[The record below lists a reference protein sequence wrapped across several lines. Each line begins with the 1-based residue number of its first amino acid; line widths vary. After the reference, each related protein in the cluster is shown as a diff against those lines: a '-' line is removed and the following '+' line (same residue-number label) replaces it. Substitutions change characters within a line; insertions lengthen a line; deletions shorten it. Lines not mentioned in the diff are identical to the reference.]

1 MMVKDGAVRETVIC
15 TEAEFV
21 KGEKNFRRYGPDY
34 SWIPC
39 QEEEENL
46 ARCIH
51 DSKARI
57 AILGTYRYQGQLY
70 QALAESAGEGPAMI
84 ARHGVGYD
92 GVDLD
97 LCKKNN
103 IMVTITPG
111 TLDQSVAEYTVALIL
126 SLVRDIPALDRSMRE
141 SRYAPVTTME
151 LAGQI
156 LGVAGFGKIGKQV
169 ATIASR
175 GLAMKVI
182 AFDSLTL
189 EEQLSREG
197 LGKEEFCGK
206 YGLSGYFADY
216 SEFAESIDI
225 LTIHMPAMAGTLNFF
240 DADRLS
246 ALKSSAYLIN
256 TGRGALIDEDA
267 LYDALKAEQL
277 RAAALDV
284 FHNEPYAPVSPAKD
298 LRQLP
303 NVILTPHVA
312 SNTVEANFRIQQ
324 NILQNIERFLQGRN
338 EEMTRVV

>member
-1 MMVKDGAVRETVIC
+1 MMGKDSFVKETVIC
-15 TEAEFV
+15 TEAQFV
-21 KGEKNFRRYGPDY
+21 KGEENFRRYGSAYD
-34 SWIPC
+34 WISC

-46 ARCIH
+46 ARCIR
-51 DSKARI
+51 DSRAKI
-57 AILGTYRYQGQLY
+57 TILGTYRYRGQLY
-70 QALAESAGEGPAMI
+70 QALAESAGEGPALI

-92 GVDLD
+92 GVNLE
-97 LCKKNN
+97 LCKENN

-111 TLDQSVAEYTVALIL
+111 TLDQSVAEHTVALIL
-126 SLVRDIPALDRSMRE
+126 SLVRNIPALDRSMRE
-141 SRYAPVTTME
+141 SRFEPVTTME
-151 LAGQI
+151 LAGKI

-169 ATIASR
+169 AMIASR

-182 AFDSLTL
+182 AFDSLAL

-197 LGKEEFCGK
+197 FGKEEFYRR
-206 YGLSGYFADY
+206 YGLSEYFTDY
-216 SEFAESIDI
+216 SEFAESPDI
-225 LTIHMPAMAGTLNFF
+225 LTIHMPVLEGTLNFF

-267 LYDALKAEQL
+267 LYDALKVGQL

-284 FHNEPYAPVSPAKD
+284 FHNEPYAPVSTAKD

-324 NILQNIERFLQGRN
+324 NILQNIERFLQGRYK
-338 EEMTRVV
+338 EMTRVV

>member
-1 MMVKDGAVRETVIC
+1 MMGKDSAVKETVIC
-15 TEAEFV
+15 TEAQFV
-21 KGEKNFRRYGPDY
+21 KGEENFRRYGSAY

-46 ARCIH
+46 ARCIR
-51 DSKARI
+51 DNKARI
-57 AILGTYRYQGQLY
+57 AILGTYRYRGRLY
-70 QALAESAGEGPAMI
+70 QALAESAGEGPALI

-92 GVDLD
+92 GVDLE
-97 LCKKNN
+97 LCKKND

-111 TLDQSVAEYTVALIL
+111 TLDQSVAEHTAALIL

-141 SRYAPVTTME
+141 FRYAPVTTME
-151 LAGQI
+151 LAGKT

-182 AFDSLTL
+182 AFDSFTL
-189 EEQLSREG
+189 EEQMSREG
-197 LGKEEFCGK
+197 FGKEEFYGK
-206 YGLSGYFADY
+206 YGLSEYYTDYF
-216 SEFAESIDI
+216 EFAESLDI
-225 LTIHMPAMAGTLNFF
+225 LTIHMPVMEGTLNFF

-267 LYDALKAEQL
+267 LYNALKAEHL

-284 FHNEPYAPVSPAKD
+284 FRNEPYAPVSPAKD

-312 SNTVEANFRIQQ
+312 SNTVEANFRVQQ
-324 NILQNIERFLQGRN
+324 NILQNIERFLQGRY

>member
-1 MMVKDGAVRETVIC
+1 MMGKDSFVKETVIC
-15 TEAEFV
+15 TEAQFV
-21 KGEKNFRRYGPDY
+21 KGEENFRRYGSAYD
-34 SWIPC
+34 WISC
-39 QEEEENL
+39 QKEEENL
-46 ARCIH
+46 ARCIR
-51 DSKARI
+51 DSRAKI
-57 AILGTYRYQGQLY
+57 TILGTYRYRGQLY
-70 QALAESAGEGPAMI
+70 QALAESAGEGPALI

-92 GVDLD
+92 GVDLE
-97 LCKKNN
+97 LCKNNN

-111 TLDQSVAEYTVALIL
+111 TLDQSVAEHTVALIL
-126 SLVRDIPALDRSMRE
+126 SLVRNIPALDRSMRE
-141 SRYAPVTTME
+141 SRFEPVTTME
-151 LAGQI
+151 LAGKI

-182 AFDSLTL
+182 AFDSLAL

-197 LGKEEFCGK
+197 FGKEEFYRR
-206 YGLSGYFADY
+206 YGLSEYFTDY
-216 SEFAESIDI
+216 SEFAESPDI
-225 LTIHMPAMAGTLNFF
+225 LTIHMPVLEGTLNFF

-267 LYDALKAEQL
+267 LYDALKVGQL

-284 FHNEPYAPVSPAKD
+284 FHNEPYAPVSTAKD

-324 NILQNIERFLQGRN
+324 NILQNIERFLQGRYK
-338 EEMTRVV
+338 EMTRVV

>member
-1 MMVKDGAVRETVIC
+1 MMGKDSFVKETVIC
-15 TEAEFV
+15 TEAQFV
-21 KGEKNFRRYGPDY
+21 KGEENFRRYGSAYD
-34 SWIPC
+34 WISC
-39 QEEEENL
+39 QKEEENL
-46 ARCIH
+46 ARCIR
-51 DSKARI
+51 DSRAKI
-57 AILGTYRYQGQLY
+57 TILGTYRYRGQLY
-70 QALAESAGEGPAMI
+70 QALAESAGEGPALI

-92 GVDLD
+92 GVDLE
-97 LCKKNN
+97 LCKENN

-111 TLDQSVAEYTVALIL
+111 TLDQSVAEHTVALIL
-126 SLVRDIPALDRSMRE
+126 SLVRNIPALDRSMRE
-141 SRYAPVTTME
+141 SRFEPVTTME
-151 LAGQI
+151 LAGKI

-182 AFDSLTL
+182 AFDSLAL

-197 LGKEEFCGK
+197 FGKEEFYRR
-206 YGLSGYFADY
+206 YGLSEYFTDY
-216 SEFAESIDI
+216 SEFAESPDI
-225 LTIHMPAMAGTLNFF
+225 LTIHMPVLEGTLNFF

-267 LYDALKAEQL
+267 LYDALKVGQL

-284 FHNEPYAPVSPAKD
+284 FHNEPYAPVSTAKD

-324 NILQNIERFLQGRN
+324 NILQNIERFLQGRYK
-338 EEMTRVV
+338 EMTRVV

>member
-1 MMVKDGAVRETVIC
+1 MMGKDSFVKETVIC
-15 TEAEFV
+15 TEAQFV
-21 KGEKNFRRYGPDY
+21 KGEKNFRRYGSAYD
-34 SWIPC
+34 WISC

-46 ARCIH
+46 ARCIR
-51 DSKARI
+51 DSRAKI
-57 AILGTYRYQGQLY
+57 TILGTYRYRGQLY
-70 QALAESAGEGPAMI
+70 QALAESAGEGPALI

-92 GVDLD
+92 GVDLE
-97 LCKKNN
+97 LCKENN

-111 TLDQSVAEYTVALIL
+111 TLDQSVAEHTVALIL
-126 SLVRDIPALDRSMRE
+126 SLVRNIPALDRSMRE
-141 SRYAPVTTME
+141 SRFEPVTTME
-151 LAGQI
+151 LAGKI

-182 AFDSLTL
+182 AFDSLAL

-197 LGKEEFCGK
+197 FGKEEFYRR
-206 YGLSGYFADY
+206 YGLSEYFTDY
-216 SEFAESIDI
+216 SEFAESPDI
-225 LTIHMPAMAGTLNFF
+225 LTIHMPVLEGTLNFF

-267 LYDALKAEQL
+267 LYDALKVGQL

-284 FHNEPYAPVSPAKD
+284 FHNEPYAPVSTAKD

-324 NILQNIERFLQGRN
+324 NILQNIERFLQGRYK
-338 EEMTRVV
+338 EMTRVV

>member
-1 MMVKDGAVRETVIC
+1 MIGKDNAVRDTVIC
-15 TEAEFV
+15 TEAQFV
-21 KGEKNFRRYGPDY
+21 KGEKNFRRYGSDY

-46 ARCIH
+46 ARCIR
-51 DSKARI
+51 DNRARI
-57 AILGTYRYQGQLY
+57 AILGTYHYQGQLY
-70 QALAESAGEGPAMI
+70 QALTESAGAGPALI

-92 GVDLD
+92 GVDLE

-111 TLDQSVAEYTVALIL
+111 TLDQSVAEHTVALIL

-151 LAGQI
+151 LAGKI

-197 LGKEEFCGK
+197 CGKEEYYRK
-206 YGLSGYFADY
+206 YGLSDYFTNY
-216 SEFAESIDI
+216 SEFAKAIDI
-225 LTIHMPAMAGTLNFF
+225 LTIHMPAMEGALNFF
-240 DADRLS
+240 DAERLA
-246 ALKSSAYLIN
+246 ALKPSSFLIN
-256 TGRGALIDEDA
+256 TGRGALLDEDA
-267 LYDALKAEQL
+267 LYNALKTEKL

-284 FHNEPYAPVSPAKD
+284 FHNEPYAPVSPGRD

-312 SNTVEANFRIQQ
+312 SNTVEANFRVQQ
-324 NILQNIERFLQGRN
+324 NILQNIARFLHGRY

>member
-1 MMVKDGAVRETVIC
+1 MMGKDSFVKETVIC
-15 TEAEFV
+15 TEAQFV
-21 KGEKNFRRYGPDY
+21 KGEKNFRRYGSAYD
-34 SWIPC
+34 WISC

-46 ARCIH
+46 ARCIR
-51 DSKARI
+51 DSRAKI
-57 AILGTYRYQGQLY
+57 TILGTYHYRGQLY
-70 QALAESAGEGPAMI
+70 QALAESAGEGPALI

-92 GVDLD
+92 GVDLE
-97 LCKKNN
+97 LCKENN

-111 TLDQSVAEYTVALIL
+111 TLDQSVAEHTVALIL
-126 SLVRDIPALDRSMRE
+126 SLVRNIPALDRSMRE
-141 SRYAPVTTME
+141 SRFEPVTAME
-151 LAGQI
+151 LAGKI

-182 AFDSLTL
+182 AFDSLAL

-197 LGKEEFCGK
+197 FGKEEFYRR
-206 YGLSGYFADY
+206 YGLSEYFTDY
-216 SEFAESIDI
+216 SEFAESPDI
-225 LTIHMPAMAGTLNFF
+225 LTIHMPVLEGTLNFF

-267 LYDALKAEQL
+267 LYDALKVGQL

-284 FHNEPYAPVSPAKD
+284 FHNEPYAPVSTAKD

-324 NILQNIERFLQGRN
+324 NILQNIERFLQGRYK
-338 EEMTRVV
+338 EMTRVV

>member
-1 MMVKDGAVRETVIC
+1 MMGKDSFVKETVIC
-15 TEAEFV
+15 TEAQFV
-21 KGEKNFRRYGPDY
+21 KGEKNFRRYGSAYD
-34 SWIPC
+34 WISC

-46 ARCIH
+46 ARCIR
-51 DSKARI
+51 DSRAKI
-57 AILGTYRYQGQLY
+57 TILGTYRYRGQLY
-70 QALAESAGEGPAMI
+70 QALAESAGEGPALI

-92 GVDLD
+92 GVDLE
-97 LCKKNN
+97 LCRKNN

-111 TLDQSVAEYTVALIL
+111 TLDQSVAEHTVALIL
-126 SLVRDIPALDRSMRE
+126 SLVRNIPALDRSMRE
-141 SRYAPVTTME
+141 SRFEPVTTME
-151 LAGQI
+151 LAGKI

-182 AFDSLTL
+182 AFDSLAL

-197 LGKEEFCGK
+197 FGKEEFYRR
-206 YGLSGYFADY
+206 YGLSEYFTDY
-216 SEFAESIDI
+216 SEFAESPDI
-225 LTIHMPAMAGTLNFF
+225 LTIHMPVLEGTLNFF

-267 LYDALKAEQL
+267 LYDALKVGQL

-284 FHNEPYAPVSPAKD
+284 FHNEPYAPVSTAKD

-324 NILQNIERFLQGRN
+324 NILQNIERFLQGRYK
-338 EEMTRVV
+338 EMTRVV

>member
-1 MMVKDGAVRETVIC
+1 MMGKDSFVKETVIC
-15 TEAEFV
+15 TEAQFV
-21 KGEKNFRRYGPDY
+21 KGEDNFRRYGSAYD
-34 SWIPC
+34 WISC
-39 QEEEENL
+39 QKEEENL
-46 ARCIH
+46 ARCIR
-51 DSKARI
+51 DSRAKI
-57 AILGTYRYQGQLY
+57 TILGTYRYRGQLY
-70 QALAESAGEGPAMI
+70 QALAESAGEGPALI

-92 GVDLD
+92 GVDLE
-97 LCKKNN
+97 LCKENN

-111 TLDQSVAEYTVALIL
+111 TLDQSVAEHTVALIL
-126 SLVRDIPALDRSMRE
+126 SLVRNIPALDRSMRE
-141 SRYAPVTTME
+141 SRFEPVTTME
-151 LAGQI
+151 LAGKI

-182 AFDSLTL
+182 AFDSLAL

-197 LGKEEFCGK
+197 FGKEEFYRR
-206 YGLSGYFADY
+206 YGLSEYFTDY
-216 SEFAESIDI
+216 SEFAESPDI
-225 LTIHMPAMAGTLNFF
+225 LTIHMPVLEGTLNFF

-267 LYDALKAEQL
+267 LYDALKVGQL

-284 FHNEPYAPVSPAKD
+284 FHNEPYAPVSTAKD

-324 NILQNIERFLQGRN
+324 NILQNIERFLQGRYK
-338 EEMTRVV
+338 EMTRVV